1 MRPPVGMVPRKSSD
15 DGQRFGLPPGTQ
27 ITTARLDCGLIR
39 VYTLVLHQ
47 PNPVASR
54 KPYFI
59 GFFASQQSLAER
71 EGFEPPLP
79 TSKTSN
85 KWFLA
90 DSRIAEQWGGGRTL
104 GAAQALP
111 RCDWEM

>member
-1 MRPPVGMVPRKSSD
+1 V
-15 DGQRFGLPPGTQ
+15 
-27 ITTARLDCGLIR
+27 
-39 VYTLVLHQ
+39 
-47 PNPVASR
+47 
-54 KPYFI
+54 
-59 GFFASQQSLAER
+59 AER

-104 GAAQALP
+104 GAAQALLRLGNVVDRDADDGARTMRLITIESLRRGQP
-111 RCDWEM
+111 RRFHAATFLLPLPRRFHERNFGPKSAQQKAIENDVFSMA